1 MTAPLSPQ
9 RWAIRI
15 HQILDAVFGADKFP
29 IDIAA
34 IAKEFTAQICP
45 NDPIISVRG
54 DDLPG
59 FDGALFRAPRGRK
72 GWGII
77 YNDRLS
83 SKGRINFTLGH
94 ELGHYLMHRDAYR
107 NGFQCGDGDFLPW
120 GSEFRQIEH
129 QANVFAASLLMPY
142 DDFRRQIDPK
152 ARVDLDMLSECAA
165 RYRVSLVAAALRWLS
180 YTAKRAV
187 LVVSRDGFIEWA
199 RSSERALKTRAYFRI
214 SGAPI
219 ELPDRSLAAQQDLLL
234 GGSGSMK
241 HEGGVWFAKP
251 VHEMSLYAEQYEFGL
266 SVLLLEDDVEWR
278 RPDSKS
284 EDDTYDR
291 FVPPELRREW

>member
-1 MTAPLSPQ
+1 MTAALSPQ

-45 NDPIISVRG
+45 DDPILSVRG

-59 FDGALFRAPRGRK
+59 FDGALFRAPKGRQ

-94 ELGHYLMHRDAYR
+94 ELGHYLMHREAYP

-120 GSEFRQIEH
+120 GSEYGQIEH

-142 DDFRRQIDPK
+142 DDFRQQIDPN

-165 RYRVSLVAAALRWLS
+165 RYRVSLIAATLRWLS

-199 RSSERALKTRAYFRI
+199 RSSERALKTRAYFRT
-214 SGAPI
+214 SGAPV

-241 HEGGVWFAKP
+241 HDGSVWFAEP

-266 SVLLLEDDVEWR
+266 SLLLLEDDVDWR
-278 RPDSKS
+278 TFGS
-284 EDDTYDR
+284 EREKDTYDR
-291 FVPPELRREW
+291 FVPPQQRREW

>member
-15 HQILDAVFGADKFP
+15 HQVLDVVFGADKFP
-29 IDIAA
+29 IDVAA
-34 IAKEFTAQICP
+34 FARAYTAQICP
-45 NDPIISVRG
+45 DDPIVSVRG

-59 FDGALFRAPRGRK
+59 FDGALFRAPKGRK

-94 ELGHYLMHRDAYR
+94 EFGHYLMHREAYPS
-107 NGFQCGDGDFLPW
+107 GFQCGDGDFLPW
-120 GSEFRQIEH
+120 GSAYRQIEH

-142 DDFRRQIDPK
+142 DDFRKQIAAN

-165 RYRVSLVAAALRWLS
+165 RYRVSLVAAILRWLS
-180 YTAKRAV
+180 YTTKRAV
-187 LVVSRDGFIEWA
+187 LLVSRDGFIEWA
-199 RSSERALKTRAYFRI
+199 RSSDPALKTGAYFKT
-214 SGAPI
+214 SGTPI
-219 ELPDRSLAAQQDLLL
+219 EVPDRSLAAQQDLLL
-234 GGSGSMK
+234 GGSGSVG
-241 HEGGVWFAKP
+241 HEGDVWFAEP
-251 VHEMSLYAEQYEFGL
+251 VREMSVYAEQYEFGL
-266 SVLLLEDDVEWR
+266 SLLLLEDDVDPRTFGSET
-278 RPDSKS
+278 

-291 FVPPELRREW
+291 FVPPQQRREW